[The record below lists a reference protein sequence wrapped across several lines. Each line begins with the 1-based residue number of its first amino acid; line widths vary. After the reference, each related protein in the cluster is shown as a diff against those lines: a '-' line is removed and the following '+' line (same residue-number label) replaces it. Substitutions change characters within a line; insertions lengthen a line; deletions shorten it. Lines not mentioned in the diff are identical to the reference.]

1 MTLFWIVC
9 AVLLVLALLFLVL
22 PLWRA
27 TANNND
33 VLRDAANLEIL
44 RDQAAEMEKDL
55 QNGLLTQEAY
65 EQGKLELQA
74 RLLEEVKTTGQ
85 TEKLAHNPARKLA
98 IMLAL
103 LLPLFAVP
111 LYLVVG
117 NTKALLP
124 QEELAVAD
132 GFGVIRSEAALQ
144 ELEKKLE
151 RLPENPD
158 GWLVLARS
166 YSAMQRFQDAVRA
179 YGNLVKLVPNEPQL
193 WTDYADVTAMNNNQS
208 LLGEPT
214 KYLNKALELDPDNTS
229 ARALSGSA
237 AMERGDYYSA
247 VIHWQKLVD
256 LLPPDYP
263 DVQMIHEGIKQAKQ
277 FLAMQK
283 GGKQKLAQLEKM
295 KGTAPAQPA
304 VDPAQAITGRASFV
318 AGMAGMAS
326 PTDTVFILARAA
338 NGPKMPLAVLRKQV
352 KALPL
357 EFSLDDSLA
366 MQPELKLSGFGEVV
380 VIARVSKS
388 GSPMAQPGD
397 LEGSVQAVK
406 PGSKNLSLVIDRI
419 VK

>member
-1 MTLFWIVC
+1 MTIFWIVC
-9 AVLLVLALLFLVL
+9 AVLLVIALLFVVL

-27 TANNND
+27 TSNNND

-44 RDQAAEMEKDL
+44 RDQAAEMDKDL
-55 QNGLLTQEAY
+55 HNGLLTQEAY

-74 RLLEEVKTTGQ
+74 RLLEEVQTTGQ
-85 TEKLAHNPARKLA
+85 GEKLAHNPARKLA
-98 IMLAL
+98 IALAL
-103 LLPLFAVP
+103 LLPLFVVS
-111 LYLVVG
+111 LYFVVG
-117 NTKALLP
+117 NTKALQP

-144 ELEKKLE
+144 ELEKKME

-158 GWLVLARS
+158 GWVMLARS
-166 YSAMQRFQDAVRA
+166 YVEMGRYADAVRA
-179 YGNLVKLVPNEPQL
+179 YGNLVKLVPNESQL
-193 WTDYADVTAMNNNQS
+193 WTNYADAAAMNNNQS

-229 ARALSGSA
+229 ALALSGSA
-237 AMERGDYYSA
+237 AMERGDYYIA
-247 VIHWQKLVD
+247 ALHWQKLVE

-263 DVQMIHEGIKQAKQ
+263 DIQMIHEGIKQAKQ
-277 FLAMQK
+277 FLSMQK

-295 KGTAPAQPA
+295 KGAAPAQPA
-304 VDPAQAITGRASFV
+304 ADPAQAITGRASFA

-338 NGPKMPLAVLRKQV
+338 SGPKMPLAVLRKQV
-352 KALPL
+352 KDLPL
-357 EFSLDDSLA
+357 EFTLDDSLA
-366 MQPELKLSGFGEVV
+366 MQPELKLSGFDEVV

-406 PGSKNLSLVIDRI
+406 PGSKNLSLVIDRV

>member
-1 MTLFWIVC
+1 MTIFWIVC
-9 AVLLVLALLFLVL
+9 AVLVAIALLFLVL

-304 VDPAQAITGRASFV
+304 VDPAQAITGRASFA

-352 KALPL
+352 KDLPL

>member
-9 AVLLVLALLFLVL
+9 AVLLVIALLFLVL

-27 TANNND
+27 SANNND

-55 QNGLLTQEAY
+55 QNGLLTQEAF
-65 EQGKLELQA
+65 EQGKRELQA
-74 RLLEEVKTTGQ
+74 RLLDEVKTTGQ

-98 IMLAL
+98 VVLAL

-111 LYLVVG
+111 FYFVVG
-117 NTKALLP
+117 NSKALLP

-144 ELEKKLE
+144 ELEKKME

-158 GWLVLARS
+158 GWLMLARS
-166 YSAMQRFQDAVRA
+166 YVEMQRYPDAVRA
-179 YGNLVKLVPNEPQL
+179 YANLVKLVPNEPQL
-193 WTDYADVTAMNNNQS
+193 WTDYADATAMNNNQS
-208 LLGEPT
+208 LAGEPT
-214 KYLNKALELDPDNTS
+214 KYLNKALELDPSNTS
-229 ARALSGSA
+229 ALALSGSA
-237 AMERGDYYSA
+237 AMERGDYYAAA
-247 VIHWQKLVD
+247 VHWQKLVD

-277 FLAMQK
+277 FLSMQK

-295 KGTAPAQPA
+295 KGAAPAQA
-304 VDPAQAITGRASFV
+304 AADPALAISGRVSFG
-318 AGMAGMAS
+318 AGMAGMVS

-352 KALPL
+352 KDLPL
-357 EFSLDDSLA
+357 EFTLDDSMA

-380 VIARVSKS
+380 IVARVSKS
-388 GSPMAQPGD
+388 GSPMGQPGD

-406 PGSKNLSLVIDRI
+406 PGSKNLSLVINRV

>member
-1 MTLFWIVC
+1 
-9 AVLLVLALLFLVL
+9 VLLAIALLFVAL

-27 TANNND
+27 TANDND

-44 RDQAAEMEKDL
+44 RDQAAELEADL
-55 QNGLLTQEAY
+55 NNGLLTQEAF

-85 TEKLAHNPARKLA
+85 GEKLAHNPARKLA
-98 IMLAL
+98 IVLAL

-111 LYLVVG
+111 FYLVVG

-124 QEELAVAD
+124 QDELAIAD
-132 GFGVIRSEAALQ
+132 GFGVIRSESALQ
-144 ELEKKLE
+144 ELEKKME

-158 GWLVLARS
+158 GWLLLARS
-166 YSAMQRFQDAVRA
+166 YGSMQRFAEAANA
-179 YGNLVKLVPNEPQL
+179 YGKLVKLVPNEAQL

-229 ARALSGSA
+229 ALALSGSA

-263 DVQMIHEGIKQAKQ
+263 DVQLIRDGINQAKE
-277 FLAMQK
+277 FLSMQK

-295 KGTAPAQPA
+295 KGAEPAKPA
-304 VDPAQAITGRASFV
+304 ADPALAISGRVSFGS
-318 AGMAGMAS
+318 GMAGMVS

-338 NGPKMPLAVLRKQV
+338 EGPKMPLAVLRKQV
-352 KALPL
+352 KDLPL
-357 EFSLDDSLA
+357 EFTLDDSMA
-366 MQPELKLSGFGEVV
+366 MQPDLKLSGFDQVV
-380 VIARVSKS
+380 VVARVSKS
-388 GSPMAQPGD
+388 GNAMPQPGD

-406 PGSKNLSLVIDRI
+406 PGSKNLSLVIDSV

>member
-193 WTDYADVTAMNNNQS
+193 WTDYADVTAMNNTQS

-214 KYLNKALELDPDNTS
+214 KYLTKALELDPDNTS

-304 VDPAQAITGRASFV
+304 VDPAQAITGRASFA

-352 KALPL
+352 KDLPL